1 MASLTVCALSMA
13 YQLLSGVAQG
23 CLPRKPYCTIS
34 IINIMKISQV
44 LDIRLSLV
52 SESILVILHGSKLLL
67 NLWFQG
73 RHYLPDL
80 DRSCRRWW
88 TLLPPNYRPTESR
101 KPKNIGLFHAQHA
114 SE

>member
-23 CLPRKPYCTIS
+23 CLPLKPYCTIS
-34 IINIMKISQV
+34 NIIFPQV

-52 SESILVILHGSKLLL
+52 SESILVIPDGSKLLL

-80 DRSCRRWW
+80 DRSCRWW

-101 KPKNIGLFHAQHA
+101 KPKNMGLFHAQHA